1 MLFNKYINIFLKY
14 CILNFV
20 IFSFILII
28 KRHISPGILFHEG
41 ITSLVVSTLILLLYT
56 WKSSNGSFNRFH
68 KIYMIIIS
76 FFFILTFHTTVIT
89 IVDRS
94 ISVFLI
100 ARVHNGVY
108 TPTMIK
114 NEFVDNFSGSGIDK
128 RIEEQVEIGNIKFEK
143 KNLHLSW
150 KGKLYYSFFSLIQ
163 NVYNT
168 DKRIF
173 TTQIEK

>member
-1 MLFNKYINIFLKY
+1 MTF
-14 CILNFV
+14 
-20 IFSFILII
+20 
-28 KRHISPGILFHEG
+28 
-41 ITSLVVSTLILLLYT
+41 
-56 WKSSNGSFNRFH
+56 
-68 KIYMIIIS
+68 IS
-76 FFFILTFHTTVIT
+76 FFLILAFHTTVIT

-100 ARVHNGVY
+100 ARVHNGVD

-114 NEFVDNFSGSGIDK
+114 NEFVDNFSVSGIDK
-128 RIEEQVEIGNIKFEK
+128 RIEEQLEIGNINFEN

-173 TTQIEK
+173 TTEIKK